1 MTISSFYVIIISSI
15 NLKIKQYNTD
25 VPLKVIGGI
34 KVMKEVMDNNFNEEI
49 SADSVPVVV
58 DFWAPWCGPCKM
70 LGPVLEEL
78 DQEYAGKVKFV
89 KVNVDN
95 NPVTSQKFK
104 VSSIPTVMVFKNGE
118 TVDTMVGF
126 RPKAAVKELVDKH
139 I

>member
-1 MTISSFYVIIISSI
+1 MI
-15 NLKIKQYNTD
+15 
-25 VPLKVIGGI
+25 
-34 KVMKEVMDNNFNEEI
+34 KEVMDNNFEDEVMKGNE
-49 SADSVPVVV
+49 AVVV

-78 DQEYAGKVKFV
+78 EKDYSGKVKFV

-95 NPVTSQKFK
+95 NPVVSQKFR
-104 VSSIPTVMVFKNGE
+104 VSSIPTVMVFKNGS

-126 RPKAAVKELVDKH
+126 RPKPAVKDLIERH

>member
-1 MTISSFYVIIISSI
+1 M
-15 NLKIKQYNTD
+15 IKE
-25 VPLKVIGGI
+25 I
-34 KVMKEVMDNNFNEEI
+34 MDNNFEDEVMKGNE
-49 SADSVPVVV
+49 AVVV

-78 DQEYAGKVKFV
+78 EKDYNGKVKFV

-95 NPVTSQKFK
+95 NPVVSQKYR
-104 VSSIPTVMVFKNGE
+104 VSSIPTVMVFKNGS

-126 RPKAAVKELVDKH
+126 RPKIAVKDLIEKH

>member
-1 MTISSFYVIIISSI
+1 MI
-15 NLKIKQYNTD
+15 
-25 VPLKVIGGI
+25 
-34 KVMKEVMDNNFNEEI
+34 KEVMDNNFNEEI
-49 SADSVPVVV
+49 SSNNAPVVV

-78 DQEYAGKVKFV
+78 ENEYGEKVKFI

-95 NPVTSQKFK
+95 NPVVSQKFR

-126 RPKAAVKELVDKH
+126 RPKAAVKQLVDKH
-139 I
+139 L

>member
-1 MTISSFYVIIISSI
+1 MIR
-15 NLKIKQYNTD
+15 
-25 VPLKVIGGI
+25 
-34 KVMKEVMDNNFNEEI
+34 EAMDNNFNEEVTSNDI
-49 SADSVPVVV
+49 PVVV

-70 LGPVLEEL
+70 LGPVLEDLEK
-78 DQEYAGKVKFV
+78 EYAGKAKFI

-95 NPVTSQKFK
+95 NPVVSQKFR

-139 I
+139 L